1 MMNVQNSTIQRGD
14 YPLPRSLFLSGVG
27 LLLVFWLFLFW
38 VESYFTE
45 AFLVTYYC
53 CVMPEDLPAYG
64 TLERTTSDF
73 FRSPVGQYLPSLI
86 FLLINLFLFG
96 RRIER
101 RYQPY
106 WLPWWFITCYVLYM
120 IAGFW
125 LVVLS
130 WSISDLVL
138 GPQPYNVVYKGYVR
152 TWYGIV
158 LHLLLWLV
166 LFAALWHGKLLQRIA
181 QGFSSAAH
189 STG

>member
-1 MMNVQNSTIQRGD
+1 MSVQGSAIQNAEYR
-14 YPLPRSLFLSGVG
+14 LTRVLFLSGGG
-27 LLLVFWLFLFW
+27 LLLVFWLFLVW

-53 CVMPEDLPAYG
+53 CVMPENLPAYG
-64 TLERTTSDF
+64 TLERAASDF
-73 FRSPVGQYLPSLI
+73 FRSPAGQYLPSLI
-86 FLLINLFLFG
+86 FLLINVFIFG

-106 WLPWWFITCYVLYM
+106 WLPWWFMACYVLYLM
-120 IAGFW
+120 ADFG

-130 WSISDLVL
+130 WSISDWML
-138 GPQPYNVVYKGYVR
+138 GPQPYDVVYKGYVR

-166 LFAALWHGKLLQRIA
+166 LFVTLWQTTFLQRIV
-181 QGFSSAAH
+181 QRFSSAAH
-189 STG
+189 STR

>member
-1 MMNVQNSTIQRGD
+1 MQVRVAA
-14 YPLPRSLFLSGVG
+14 YPRFQSGAFWLGMG
-27 LLLVFWLFLFW
+27 LLAACWLFLFW

-45 AFLVTYYC
+45 SHLVTYYC
-53 CVMPEDLPAYG
+53 CVIPENLPAYG
-64 TLERTTSDF
+64 TLERAASDF

-86 FLLINLFLFG
+86 FLLINVFIFG
-96 RRIER
+96 RRVGR
-101 RYQPY
+101 RYQSY
-106 WLPWWFITCYVLYM
+106 WLPWWFITCYVLYV
-120 IAGFW
+120 IADFW

-130 WSISDLVL
+130 WSISDWML

-166 LFAALWHGKLLQRIA
+166 LFAAVRQRKLLQRIA